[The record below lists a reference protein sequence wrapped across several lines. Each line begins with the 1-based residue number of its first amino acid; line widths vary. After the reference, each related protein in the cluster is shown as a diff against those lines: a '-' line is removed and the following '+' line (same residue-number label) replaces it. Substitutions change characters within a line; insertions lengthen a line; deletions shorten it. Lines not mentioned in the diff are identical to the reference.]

1 MLNKIIYK
9 MLASMPQEISSD
21 SCLIKREPDANSG
34 RSRHCD
40 SWFRADTTGN
50 FWEGALGVNAEVR
63 RPAYFLSQR
72 ILAEDE
78 KFLPEKF
85 HVIFIGIVYLLRG
98 ENKVGCISGFFC
110 AEFYL
115 SRSR

>member
-1 MLNKIIYK
+1 M
-9 MLASMPQEISSD
+9 
-21 SCLIKREPDANSG
+21 KRESG
-34 RSRHCD
+34 ESPERSRHCD

-85 HVIFIGIVYLLRG
+85 HVIFMGIVYLLRG
-98 ENKVGCISGFFC
+98 ENKVGCISGFFVRNFILVG
-110 AEFYL
+110 ADERRKDKKL
-115 SRSR
+115 

>member
-1 MLNKIIYK
+1 M
-9 MLASMPQEISSD
+9 
-21 SCLIKREPDANSG
+21 KRESG
-34 RSRHCD
+34 ESPERSRHCD
-40 SWFRADTTGN
+40 SWFRADTTGH

-85 HVIFIGIVYLLRG
+85 HVIFMGIVYLLRG

>member
-1 MLNKIIYK
+1 M
-9 MLASMPQEISSD
+9 
-21 SCLIKREPDANSG
+21 KRESG
-34 RSRHCD
+34 ESPERSRHCD

-85 HVIFIGIVYLLRG
+85 HVIFMGIVYLLRG
-98 ENKVGCISGFFC
+98 ENKSDVYPAFLHGI
-110 AEFYL
+110 L
-115 SRSR
+115 S

>member
-1 MLNKIIYK
+1 M
-9 MLASMPQEISSD
+9 
-21 SCLIKREPDANSG
+21 KRESG
-34 RSRHCD
+34 ESPERSRHCD

-85 HVIFIGIVYLLRG
+85 HVIFMGIVYLLRG
-98 ENKVGCISGFFC
+98 ENKSRMYIRLFFARNFILVG
-110 AEFYL
+110 ADERRKDKKL
-115 SRSR
+115 